1 MYERNKINFLFNADI
16 ILVGFVLST
25 LSYSIMSQYSEE
37 LSTSYAYPWF
47 ENIVNDNIENDYY
60 YLPSKIS
67 TYRSKP

>member
-37 LSTSYAYPWF
+37 LSTSYAYSWF

-67 TYRSKP
+67 MYRSKP